1 MRCINICIDI
11 YTFIHQFHVGE
22 VVRYGGS
29 TVYISFEHANL
40 QMNIVRTGRVRY
52 RRVFVFISNAVDG
65 Y

>member
-1 MRCINICIDI
+1 MI
-11 YTFIHQFHVGE
+11 TFIHQFHVGE

-40 QMNIVRTGRVRY
+40 QMNIVRTGRVKY
-52 RRVFVFISNAVDG
+52 RSWFVCFFFNAVDD